1 MKSTQTAAD
10 SSGSARLLTGWLNI
24 KPLHA
29 WSPSPA
35 VRFLLFAE
43 VALFLGVIA
52 AYMHFA
58 LPTGGQVRF
67 VHVATF
73 IFAGVFPIAMNL
85 LHGDRPR
92 DSGIRLDNLLKSFK
106 EVGAATAGMAAG
118 VIVTAAILGSFH
130 WDEPL
135 DVAEHFGGYLGW
147 ALVQQYW
154 IHAFVVRRLR
164 QAGVGRRMVVVLSAV
179 LFGLMHAPN
188 WPLALLTG
196 GAALAW
202 IELFLHTPNIFPM
215 VVSHAFLA
223 VLVRYSLPYSW
234 MHRLTV
240 GGIYLRELANGG

>member
-1 MKSTQTAAD
+1 M
-10 SSGSARLLTGWLNI
+10 NI

-29 WSPSPA
+29 WPPSVS
-35 VRFLLFAE
+35 VRALLVLE
-43 VALFLGVIA
+43 VVLFLGILSA
-52 AYMHFA
+52 FMNYA

-67 VHVATF
+67 VHVATYV
-73 IFAGVFPIAMNL
+73 FAGAFPIAMNL
-85 LHGDRPR
+85 LHGDRPA
-92 DSGIRLDNLLKSFK
+92 DSGFRLDNLGKSVK
-106 EVGAATAGMAAG
+106 QVGAATAAMAAG
-118 VIVTAAILGSFH
+118 IIIVATVINSFH

-164 QAGVGRRMVVVLSAV
+164 QAGVGRHIVVPMAGVI
-179 LFGLMHAPN
+179 FGLMHAPN

-196 GAALAW
+196 GAAMAW
-202 IELFLHTPNIFPM
+202 VELFLRTPNLFPFI
-215 VVSHAFLA
+215 VSHAGLA

-234 MHRLTV
+234 VHRLTV

>member
-1 MKSTQTAAD
+1 MRQTTGAAD
-10 SSGSARLLTGWLNI
+10 SSGSASMLTGWMNI

-29 WSPSPA
+29 WSPSPG
-35 VRFLLFAE
+35 VRFMLFAE
-43 VALFLGVIA
+43 VALFLGVIS
-52 AYMHFA
+52 AYMHLA
-58 LPTGGQVRF
+58 LPTGGRVGF
-67 VHVATF
+67 MHVATF
-73 IFAGVFPIAMNL
+73 IFAGAFPIAMNL
-85 LHGDRPR
+85 LHGDRPP
-92 DSGIRLDNLLKSFK
+92 DSGIRLSNLLKSFK
-106 EVGAATAGMAAG
+106 EVGAVTVAMAAG
-118 VIVTAAILGSFH
+118 VIVVAAVMESFD

-164 QAGVGRRMVVVLSAV
+164 QAGVGRRIVVPLCGV

-196 GAALAW
+196 GAAMVW
-202 IELFLHTPNIFPM
+202 IELFLYTPNLFPM
-215 VVSHAFLA
+215 VVSHASLA

-234 MHRLTV
+234 LRRLAV